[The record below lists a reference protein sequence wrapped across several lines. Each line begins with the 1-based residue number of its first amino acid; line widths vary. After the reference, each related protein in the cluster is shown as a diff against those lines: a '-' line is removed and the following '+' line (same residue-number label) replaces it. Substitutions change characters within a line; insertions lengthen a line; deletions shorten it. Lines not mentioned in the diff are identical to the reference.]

1 MYVWCADKRVVDDFC
16 SGLSGWMCS
25 RKCSSMGDLSENR
38 QYFCTD
44 KGNSAY
50 EYVCRSRGGQR
61 GCTGRTCTG
70 GRISGFRRGDFLWS
84 GLSAVPAYICKLDFS
99 EADGNAD
106 TAGNDHKR
114 RQITDKETADLQP
127 ETKRS
132 HRYPDKEVYVFKKE
146 NFYRNHIVSVCGE
159 CSFFRNCLSDR
170 KCKDQQ

>member
-1 MYVWCADKRVVDDFC
+1 M
-16 SGLSGWMCS
+16 
-25 RKCSSMGDLSENR
+25 
-38 QYFCTD
+38 
-44 KGNSAY
+44 
-50 EYVCRSRGGQR
+50 
-61 GCTGRTCTG
+61 
-70 GRISGFRRGDFLWS
+70 
-84 GLSAVPAYICKLDFS
+84 PAYICKLDFS